1 MVICSKCLYIF
12 PLFQQSVDCKVTEKR
27 KTGLDVVL
35 KPSGVSAFLPRIHLS
50 HSLATCD
57 LMLEVTDVGS
67 VLKNCVYFSRSN
79 VLVSFILN
87 VEVNGGSITNIHVLN
102 QFNGNQ
108 FSAVY
113 FVLKE
118 CTF

>member
-1 MVICSKCLYIF
+1 MLAVFLKTVFFL
-12 PLFQQSVDCKVTEKR
+12 VDPMSWY
-27 KTGLDVVL
+27 
-35 KPSGVSAFLPRIHLS
+35 PS
-50 HSLATCD
+50 
-57 LMLEVTDVGS
+57 
-67 VLKNCVYFSRSN
+67 NCV
-79 VLVSFILN
+79 N
-87 VEVNGGSITNIHVLN
+87 VESNGGSITNIHVLN

>member
-1 MVICSKCLYIF
+1 MLAVFL
-12 PLFQQSVDCKVTEKR
+12 
-27 KTGLDVVL
+27 KTV
-35 KPSGVSAFLPRIHLS
+35 
-50 HSLATCD
+50 
-57 LMLEVTDVGS
+57 
-67 VLKNCVYFSRSN
+67 
-79 VLVSFILN
+79 FILVDPMSWYPSYCVN
-87 VEVNGGSITNIHVLN
+87 VEVNGGLITNIHVLN

>member
-1 MVICSKCLYIF
+1 MLA
-12 PLFQQSVDCKVTEKR
+12 
-27 KTGLDVVL
+27 
-35 KPSGVSAFLPRIHLS
+35 AFLKTVFILVDPMS
-50 HSLATCD
+50 WYPS
-57 LMLEVTDVGS
+57 
-67 VLKNCVYFSRSN
+67 NCV
-79 VLVSFILN
+79 N
-87 VEVNGGSITNIHVLN
+87 VEVNGGLITNIHVLN